1 MAGPKAPSAVLQTHR
16 TKREQRSETCNHESL
31 ERDVRELLAR
41 RISGSL
47 AGLWL
52 LIPEYLR
59 LGSWDL
65 LRSFR
70 RGGPHDLN
78 ARLCLQLVNES
89 ALCLSTRQSR
99 SLNQRGMETA
109 NGLPFLA
116 ADAAIHDL
124 LDPVTI
130 RQSEALQVCLG
141 KIRRSLGHFD
151 FDTLSIDPH
160 RLISFSQRQMV
171 HRQKDAHSKASK
183 QLQSFFC
190 FSAKTRQPICMSI
203 GSSSRNLAQA
213 TKHLL
218 ELTGEIMPADFAQR
232 PPLVLADAEHYLAE
246 LMQWARQRSFNML
259 VPAPNTSRI
268 RKTIEAIAPQSFH
281 RHWAGY
287 AMAKSEYRFKGG
299 KETYTLLVQRKGESR
314 FDYSAFLCSGH
325 LDDSQALAAL
335 SEEYPLRW
343 DSEEFFR
350 HYEDMG
356 WGKAGTMNQ
365 NIRYA
370 QMSLALIAQAAVDM
384 LRKRLPE
391 PFRQWN
397 AAHLAKNFFMAI
409 DGDIRVEKDTIL
421 VTYYNTPNRD
431 LLKKE
436 FSNMPAKL
444 ESEKTDPRIPW
455 LFGFKL
461 DFRFL

>member
-1 MAGPKAPSAVLQTHR
+1 VLQTHR
-16 TKREQRSETCNHESL
+16 TKRKQRNESCNHESL

-41 RISGSL
+41 KISGTL

-99 SLNQRGMETA
+99 SLNQRGMEAA

-130 RQSEALQVCLG
+130 GESGALQVSLG

-171 HRQKDAHSKASK
+171 HRQKDPRSKASK
-183 QLQSFFC
+183 HLQSFFC

-203 GSSSRNLAQA
+203 GSSSRTLAGA

-218 ELTGEIMPADFAQR
+218 ELAGEIMPSGFEQK

-246 LMQWARQRSFNML
+246 LMQWSRRRGFKML

-268 RKTIEAIAPQSFH
+268 RKSIKAIAPQRFH

-287 AMAKSEYRFKGG
+287 ATAKSEYRFSRGT
-299 KETYTLLVQRKGESR
+299 ETYTLLVQRKGEGEDC
-314 FDYSAFLCSGH
+314 FDYSAFLCSSQ
-325 LDDSQALAAL
+325 LDDSQALEAL

-384 LRKRLPE
+384 LRKKLPE

-397 AAHLAKNFFMAI
+397 ARHLAENFFMAM
-409 DGDIRVEKDTIL
+409 DGDIRVKGDTIL
-421 VTYYNTPNRD
+421 VTYYNAPNRD
-431 LLKKE
+431 LLENE
-436 FSNMPAKL
+436 FSRMPEQL
-444 ESEKTDPRIPW
+444 EAQNIDPRIPW